1 MRHYFLNGRLYR
13 CPKISN
19 YQGLEFLTDAQET
32 FLTANPGAKVHEI
45 RACMLDADKPV
56 DMEALQA
63 AAKHQVDSMAE
74 VRLSEMIDAR
84 QKEIAF
90 VVVQLGQDG
99 AAMTLEDARA
109 FLQEYDRI
117 NAAVL
122 VAKTAAYAAI
132 DGATTP
138 AELDEIV
145 LQFSEQQQYEQ
156 ASV

>member
-1 MRHYFLNGRLYR
+1 MKHYFLKGRVFDYPYDDR
-13 CPKISN
+13 PEA
-19 YQGLEFLTDAQET
+19 LEFLTKDQEDFLAAHPDA
-32 FLTANPGAKVHEI
+32 NVREI
-45 RACMLDADKPV
+45 RTCMLDADKPV

-122 VAKTAAYAAI
+122 VAKTAANAAI

-145 LQFSEQQQYEQ
+145 LQFSEQRYEQ